1 VKSRKYMINR
11 QSLLRLIH
19 KFNLILLIIAT
30 VFCLGSNPAFAHRP
44 HDVISQVEVS
54 PDFQTDNTVYI
65 LVRNNL
71 YKSTDGGNNWT
82 RQIKGL
88 DYTGEL
94 SSLSVSP
101 LNKNILYLGSRSN
114 GIYKSEDAGESWQKI
129 NKGLETD
136 FINLLETAPSD
147 PNTVAAVGLE
157 KGVYLTKDG
166 GKNWS
171 NVFPTT
177 ALITSLAITPN
188 NPDRIFF
195 GDDQGK
201 LYTSSDGGKT
211 WQNLSLPA
219 DVGAVDTMAF
229 SPNLDSDKTFFV
241 GTKEAGVFKT
251 VDDGKTFQAV
261 NEGIK
266 DKIIEDIVI
275 SPQYAQNSTLYAI
288 TWYDGMYI
296 SQDGGK
302 SWTKMSE
309 GLTKDK
315 QGDDYKVPHFMDLK
329 VVKDTMFLG
338 GFNGL
343 FKTTDGGKQWQEIET
358 LARGTV
364 IAMAVSPNYAQ
375 DSTVVIANYVGN
387 IFISRDKGKT
397 WTPINRG
404 LEVYRLGKDPE
415 ESGQDPRRFFDIAF
429 SPNYGKDRT
438 IFAGFLRNRFAKSDQ
453 GGDLW
458 KIIEIDRRVRGPRIV
473 PSPDFANDKTLFLT
487 NQEGR
492 IFRSTDGGN
501 TVKNI
506 SEVGRIF
513 GNYAP
518 SMVASPDFAK
528 DKTLFVTGKQG
539 IYQSVDGG
547 ITWKNITQ
555 GTPLSKTS
563 NVQLA
568 MSPDYPRD
576 GTMFAGAISGLFVT
590 RDGAKSW
597 TKLEQPGFNPNSAV
611 ETISISPDYAKD
623 RTVIASLQGEGLFKS
638 TDGGE
643 TFKSIGDPKI
653 PLVKIHS
660 IPSSGIPVRF
670 SPNYAQDKTLFG
682 FGGAQ
687 TTVFRSTDGGET
699 WTSVTIPPHAE
710 ENTTRY
716 KIGEFFSGP
725 IGTIWRLVV
734 PILLAILAYFLVGF
748 LKLEKII
755 NLPKTFFRMAGA
767 FMIFLFIFFIIITQV

>member
-1 VKSRKYMINR
+1 MINR
-11 QSLLRLIH
+11 QSLLRFAY
-19 KFNLILLIIAT
+19 KFNLILLIIAI
-30 VFCLGSNPAFAHRP
+30 VFCLGSSAAFAHRP
-44 HDVISQVEVS
+44 HDVISQLEVS

-65 LVRNNL
+65 LVRNNF
-71 YKSTDGGNNWT
+71 YKSSDGGSSWT
-82 RQIKGL
+82 RLIQGL

-94 SSLSVSP
+94 SSLSLSP
-101 LNKNILYLGSRSN
+101 LNKNILYLASRSN
-114 GIYKSEDAGESWQKI
+114 GIYKSEDAGESWQKV
-129 NKGLETD
+129 NQGLETN
-136 FINLLETAPSD
+136 FINFLEIAPSD
-147 PNTVAAVGLE
+147 PNIAAAVGLE
-157 KGVYLTKDG
+157 KGVYLTEDG

-171 NVFPTT
+171 NIFPTT
-177 ALITSLAITPN
+177 ALITSLAITPS

-195 GDDQGK
+195 GDEQGK

-211 WQNLSLPA
+211 WQNLPLPA
-219 DVGAVDTMAF
+219 NMGAVDTIAF
-229 SPNLDSDKTFFV
+229 SPNLDRDKTFFV
-241 GTKEAGVFKT
+241 GTKEAGIFKT

-275 SPQYAQNSTLYAI
+275 SPDYAQNSTLYAI
-288 TWYDGMYI
+288 TWHDGMYV

-302 SWTKMSE
+302 SWKKMSE

-315 QGDDYKVPHFMDLK
+315 QADDYKVPHFMDLK
-329 VVKDTMFLG
+329 IVQDTMFLG

-343 FKTTDGGKQWQEIET
+343 FKTTDSGKQWQEIET

-387 IFISRDKGKT
+387 IFISRDKGET

-429 SPNYGKDRT
+429 SPNYGEDRT
-438 IFAGFLRNRFAKSDQ
+438 IFAGFLRNKFAKSDNS
-453 GGDLW
+453 GDLW
-458 KIIEIDRRVRGPRIV
+458 KIIEIDQKVRGPRIV
-473 PSPDFANDKTLFLT
+473 PSPDFAKDKTLFLT

-518 SMVASPDFAK
+518 AMVASPDFAK
-528 DKTLFVTGKQG
+528 DKTLFVTGKEG

-547 ITWKNITQ
+547 LTWKNVSQ
-555 GTPLSKTS
+555 GTPLSKTP

-568 MSPDYPRD
+568 MSPNYPSD
-576 GTMFAGAISGLFVT
+576 GTIFAGTISGLFVSK
-590 RDGAKSW
+590 DGAKSW
-597 TKLEQPGFNPNSAV
+597 TKLEKPGFNPNTSV
-611 ETISISPDYAKD
+611 ETIAISPDYAND
-623 RTVIASLQGEGLFKS
+623 RTVMVSLQGDGLFKS

-643 TFKSIGDPKI
+643 TFRSIGDPKI

-660 IPSSGIPVRF
+660 IPSSGISVQF

-682 FGGAQ
+682 FGGAK

-710 ENTTRY
+710 ENTPRC
-716 KIGEFFSGP
+716 KIGEFFFSP
-725 IGTIWRLVV
+725 LGTILRLVI
-734 PILLAILAYFLVGF
+734 PILLAIVAYFLVGF

-755 NLPKTFFRMAGA
+755 NLPKSFFRMTGA
-767 FMIFLFIFFIIITQV
+767 LMIFLFVFFVIITQV

>member
-1 VKSRKYMINR
+1 MINR
-11 QSLLRLIH
+11 QSLLRFAR
-19 KFNLILLIIAT
+19 KFNLILLIVAT
-30 VFCLGSNPAFAHRP
+30 VFCLWSSPAFAHRP

-54 PDFQTDNTVYI
+54 PDFETDNTVYI
-65 LVRNNL
+65 LVRNNF

-82 RQIKGL
+82 RLIKGL
-88 DYTGEL
+88 NFKGEL
-94 SSLSVSP
+94 SALSLSP
-101 LNKNILYLGSRSN
+101 LDKNLLYLGSRSD
-114 GIYKSEDAGESWQKI
+114 GIYKSEDKGESWQKV
-129 NKGLETD
+129 NNGLETN
-136 FINLLETAPSD
+136 FINFVEIAPSD
-147 PNTVAAVGLE
+147 PNIVAAVGLE

-195 GDDQGK
+195 GDEQGK
-201 LYTSSDGGKT
+201 LYASSDGGKT

-219 DVGAVDTMAF
+219 DVGAVDTIAF
-229 SPNLDSDKTFFV
+229 SPNLDSDKTFFI
-241 GTKEAGVFKT
+241 GTKKAGIFKT
-251 VDDGKTFQAV
+251 VDNGKTFQGV

-275 SPQYAQNSTLYAI
+275 SSQYAQNSTLYAV
-288 TWYDGMYI
+288 TWYDGMYV
-296 SQDGGK
+296 SKDGGK

-309 GLTKDK
+309 GLTREK
-315 QGDDYKVPHFMDLK
+315 QADDYKVPHFMDLK

-338 GFNGL
+338 AFNGL
-343 FKTTDGGKQWQEIET
+343 FKTTDSGKQWQELET

-364 IAMAVSPNYAQ
+364 IAMAVSPNYTQ
-375 DSTVVIANYVGN
+375 DSTVVIANYIGN
-387 IFISRDKGKT
+387 IFISRDKGET

-438 IFAGFLRNRFAKSDQ
+438 VFVGFLRNRFAKSDNS
-453 GGDLW
+453 GDFW
-458 KIIEIDRRVRGPRIV
+458 KIIEIDEGVRGPRIV
-473 PSPDFANDKTLFLT
+473 PSPDFANDKSLFLT

-539 IYQSVDGG
+539 VYQSIDGG
-547 ITWKNITQ
+547 ITWKNISQ
-555 GTPLSKTS
+555 ATPLSGQV

-568 MSPDYPRD
+568 ISPNYPSD
-576 GTMFAGAISGLFVT
+576 GTILAGTNSGLFVT
-590 RDGAKSW
+590 RDGAKKW
-597 TKLEQPGFNPNSAV
+597 TKLEQPGFDPNSAV
-611 ETISISPDYAKD
+611 ETISISPDYAND
-623 RTVIASLQGEGLFKS
+623 RTVIASLQGDGLFKS
-638 TDGGE
+638 TDGGT

-653 PLVKIHS
+653 PLVKTHS

-699 WTSVTIPPHAE
+699 WTSVTIPRHAE
-710 ENTTRY
+710 EDTPRY
-716 KIGEFFSGP
+716 KIGEFFYGP
-725 IGTIWRLVV
+725 IGKIWRLVI
-734 PILLAILAYFLVGF
+734 PILLAIVAYFLVGF

-755 NLPKTFFRMAGA
+755 TLPKAVFRMAGA
-767 FMIFLFIFFIIITQV
+767 FMVFLFVFFVIITQV